1 MTMQERL
8 AVQLETAQ
16 RYFQGTTGVFAEEDA
31 SFAPTSEM
39 FTVAAQVAHTADTVD
54 WFVRGA
60 FGEGWDLDF
69 AAIDARVR
77 KVTSLAEAQ
86 AWLERA
92 FAAAIE
98 TVRGATDAELAGPI
112 PDERMFK
119 GMPRSAIVNG
129 IIDHTAHH
137 RGSLAVYARVLG
149 KTPKMP
155 YA

>member
-1 MTMQERL
+1 MTMQETL
-8 AVQLETAQ
+8 AVQLATSQ
-16 RYFQGTTGVFAEEDA
+16 KYFQGTVAILDEADS
-31 SFAPTSEM
+31 SFAPTPEM
-39 FTVAAQVAHTADTVD
+39 FTAAQQVAHTADSVD

-69 AAIDARVR
+69 AAIEARVR
-77 KVTSLAEAQ
+77 RVTSLGEARE
-86 AWLERA
+86 WLDRA

-98 TVRGATDAELAGPI
+98 AVRGATDDELQGAI

-119 GMPRSAIVNG
+119 GRPRAAIVNG
-129 IIDHTAHH
+129 IVDHTAHH

-149 KTPKMP
+149 KTPQMP